1 MSPIDILLAAVFI
14 ASLAALFLVGI
25 WGNWDDPPACS
36 RHTVNRP
43 GFRGDF
49 RDWNRAA

>member
-25 WGNWDDPPACS
+25 WEIGMTHPL
-36 RHTVNRP
+36 
-43 GFRGDF
+43 
-49 RDWNRAA
+49 AADAQ